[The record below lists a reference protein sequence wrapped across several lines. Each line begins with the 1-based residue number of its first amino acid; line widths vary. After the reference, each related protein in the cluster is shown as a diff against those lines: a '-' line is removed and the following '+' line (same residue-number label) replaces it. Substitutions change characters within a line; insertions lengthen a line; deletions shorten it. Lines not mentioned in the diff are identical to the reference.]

1 MLYGIFLGRKGE
13 FGWLIQSRILEGKRL
28 KTLKDTGFFQKKLDS
43 KDERIPIE
51 ITKMYNHFENLNS
64 TNVCSETC
72 YLDLNVIDELN
83 KAFTEN
89 EVTKCMKKIKN
100 GRSAGLDNIYPEFIK
115 YIPD

>member
-1 MLYGIFLGRKGE
+1 MVDIKSNFRRKTSE
-13 FGWLIQSRILEGKRL
+13 NTKSYW
-28 KTLKDTGFFQKKLDS
+28 FFSKKLDS
-43 KDERIPIE
+43 KDERMPIE

-89 EVTKCMKKIKN
+89 EVTKSMKKIKN